1 MAENKRKFVMSL
13 TWHNCRTYP
22 PSEFYNDDL
31 IATDGYFIFP
41 VEYDR
46 EKGWWNKETK
56 SSFTIQKQ
64 EECYWADL
72 KQTMRGCS
80 EFKDEKKKYEDLFKP
95 RSNIKAVKKEG

>member
-1 MAENKRKFVMSL
+1 MTDNKKKFTMPLV
-13 TWHNCRTYP
+13 WHNCYEYP
-22 PSEFYNDDL
+22 PEEFYNDDL

-56 SSFTIQKQ
+56 TSFTLQKQ

-72 KQTMRGCS
+72 KQTVRNCS
-80 EFKDEKKKYEDLFKP
+80 DFKEAK
-95 RSNIKAVKKEG
+95 